1 LCFQESKLKLELRTV
16 NANPMTVAAGTNLG
30 RYKIRSQ
37 LGAGGMGEV
46 YLAQD
51 TTELERTV
59 AIKVLPPELATNKGR
74 MQRFIQEAKTAS
86 SLNHP
91 NILTI
96 FEIGEADG
104 MRFIATEFIDG
115 ETLRQRMKSAP
126 LKLVEVLDVAVQIAG
141 ALSAAHAANIV
152 HRDIKPENVML
163 RQDGIVK
170 VLDFGLAK
178 LTERR
183 VATSVDTEAPTR
195 GLMNTEP
202 GVVMGTAV
210 YMSPEQAR
218 GLDLDARTDIFSLG
232 VLIYEMLAGRLPFDG
247 SNQNEIVASILSDKE
262 TAPLARYA
270 QAVPVELERIVAK
283 ALRKSRDE
291 RYQTAKDLL
300 LDLKALKQEL
310 EFEAKLERSV
320 PPKARV
326 SLATASRG
334 QSGAT
339 IDQSVASTAQVSQAH
354 PTSSAEYLV
363 AGVKQHKV
371 AAIVVLIVVA
381 AGIVGFAAYLRA
393 RNTEVAIESIAVLPF
408 VNQNND
414 PNTEYLSD
422 GLTESIIN
430 SLTQV
435 SNLKVI
441 ARSSVFR
448 YKGKQTDPI
457 TVANELGVRAVLTG
471 RIMQRG
477 ENLTVSAEL
486 IDARDNK
493 QLWGERYER
502 KVSDLLSVQRD
513 IAQEI
518 SSNLRLK
525 LSGAEQNRV
534 AKQHTENAEAYQLY
548 LQGRYQWNR
557 QTEDSLTKA
566 IEYFQ
571 QALDKDQNY
580 ALAHVGLADSYW
592 ALGDASLSVLEAIP
606 KAKDEATKALQLDD
620 SLAEAHTSLAMIK
633 VNFEFDWAGAENE
646 FKRAIELNP
655 NYAEAHHQYGWL
667 LAESGRPAEGL
678 EEMKRA
684 QRLDPLN
691 LVINV
696 DLNVPFYVQRRF
708 DLSVEQSRKVV
719 AMDPNFYLAHYTLGW
734 ASLQLRDF
742 KTGIAEL
749 EKARSLEDKPWIVG
763 TLACGYALSG
773 NRTAALKLIA
783 ELHEQAKHRHVT
795 PYWFAMTS
803 IALGDKDDAFKWL
816 EQSYAERSFWLTFL
830 KMDPILDPLRDDPRF
845 KDLLKRLRFPE

>member
-1 LCFQESKLKLELRTV
+1 
-16 NANPMTVAAGTNLG
+16 MTVAAGTNLG

-441 ARSSVFR
+441 A
-448 YKGKQTDPI
+448 
-457 TVANELGVRAVLTG
+457 
-471 RIMQRG
+471 
-477 ENLTVSAEL
+477 
-486 IDARDNK
+486 
-493 QLWGERYER
+493 
-502 KVSDLLSVQRD
+502 
-513 IAQEI
+513 
-518 SSNLRLK
+518 
-525 LSGAEQNRV
+525 
-534 AKQHTENAEAYQLY
+534 
-548 LQGRYQWNR
+548 
-557 QTEDSLTKA
+557 
-566 IEYFQ
+566 
-571 QALDKDQNY
+571 
-580 ALAHVGLADSYW
+580 
-592 ALGDASLSVLEAIP
+592 
-606 KAKDEATKALQLDD
+606 
-620 SLAEAHTSLAMIK
+620 
-633 VNFEFDWAGAENE
+633 
-646 FKRAIELNP
+646 
-655 NYAEAHHQYGWL
+655 
-667 LAESGRPAEGL
+667 
-678 EEMKRA
+678 
-684 QRLDPLN
+684 
-691 LVINV
+691 
-696 DLNVPFYVQRRF
+696 
-708 DLSVEQSRKVV
+708 
-719 AMDPNFYLAHYTLGW
+719 
-734 ASLQLRDF
+734 
-742 KTGIAEL
+742 
-749 EKARSLEDKPWIVG
+749 
-763 TLACGYALSG
+763 
-773 NRTAALKLIA
+773 
-783 ELHEQAKHRHVT
+783 
-795 PYWFAMTS
+795 
-803 IALGDKDDAFKWL
+803 
-816 EQSYAERSFWLTFL
+816 
-830 KMDPILDPLRDDPRF
+830 
-845 KDLLKRLRFPE
+845 

>member
-1 LCFQESKLKLELRTV
+1 MSLIT
-16 NANPMTVAAGTNLG
+16 GTRLG

-51 TTELERTV
+51 TKLDRKV
-59 AIKVLPPELATNKGR
+59 ALKILPAEVAADRNR
-74 MQRFIQEAKTAS
+74 MNRFVQEAKAAS
-86 SLNHP
+86 ALNHP
-91 NILTI
+91 NIITI
-96 FEIGEADG
+96 YEIEQIDSVN
-104 MRFIATEFIDG
+104 FIATEFIDG
-115 ETLRQRMKSAP
+115 ETLRERIRKASMK
-126 LKLVEVLDVAVQIAG
+126 LGEVLDVAIQAASALAAAQAAG
-141 ALSAAHAANIV
+141 II

-163 RQDGIVK
+163 RRDGIVK
-170 VLDFGLAK
+170 LLDFGLAK
-178 LTERR
+178 LTEQP

-195 GLMNTEP
+195 ALMNTEP
-202 GVVMGTAV
+202 GMVMGTAT

-218 GLDLDARTDIFSLG
+218 GLDVDARTDIFSLG
-232 VLIYEMLAGRLPFDG
+232 ALIYEMVAGRLPFDG

-283 ALRKSRDE
+283 ALRKRRDE
-291 RYQTAKDLL
+291 RYQTVKDLL

-310 EFEAKLERSV
+310 EFEAKLERSA

-339 IDQSVASTAQVSQAH
+339 IDQSVASTVQVSQAH

-363 AGVKQHKV
+363 AGIKQHKV

-381 AGIVGFAAYLRA
+381 VGIVGLAAYLHA
-393 RNTEVAIESIAVLPF
+393 RNTEVAIASIAVLPF
-408 VNQNND
+408 ANQNHD
-414 PNTEYLSD
+414 PDSEYLSD

-430 SLTQV
+430 SLTQI

-457 TVANELGVRAVLTG
+457 AVANELGVRAVLTG

-518 SSNLRLK
+518 SGNLRLR

-534 AKQHTENAEAYQLY
+534 ARQHTENAEAYQLY
-548 LQGRYQWNR
+548 LQGRFQWYK
-557 QTEDSLTKA
+557 QTEDGLTKA
-566 IEYFQ
+566 IEYFE
-571 QALDKDQNY
+571 QAVGKDPNY
-580 ALAHVGLADSYW
+580 ALAHTGLADSYW
-592 ALGDASLSVLEAIP
+592 ALADASLSVLEAIP

-620 SLAEAHTSLAMIK
+620 SLAEAHTSLAVIK

-696 DLNVPFYVQRRF
+696 DINAPLYFQRRF

-734 ASLQLRDF
+734 ASLQLHDF

-749 EKARSLEDKPWIVG
+749 EKARALEDKPWIVG
-763 TLACGYALSG
+763 TLAYGYALSG

-795 PYWFAMTS
+795 PYWLAMTS

-816 EQSYAERSFWLTFL
+816 EQSYEERSFWLIFL
-830 KMDPILDPLRDDPRF
+830 KMDAAVDPLRDDPRF

>member
-1 LCFQESKLKLELRTV
+1 
-16 NANPMTVAAGTNLG
+16 MTVAAGTNLG

-178 LTERR
+178 RTERR